1 MAAKVAAPHPVGID
15 ANLEEREVIKQVEQE
30 EMAEKVEKNK
40 NLIAKR
46 NNSPKPLAPS
56 KGAIRTAA
64 GFMLV
69 HQDRVDREDGVQE
82 KKTKKRK
89 LSERLEEPIEVKTG
103 GRHSS
108 YYSINGGKVDLIN
121 QLPACASPFLFMTE
135 ATSMPWIG
143 INSVFGIKDSLHCG
157 LEH

>member
-40 NLIAKR
+40 SLIAKR
-46 NNSPKPLAPS
+46 NNSPKPPVPS

-69 HQDRVDREDGVQE
+69 H
-82 KKTKKRK
+82 
-89 LSERLEEPIEVKTG
+89 
-103 GRHSS
+103 
-108 YYSINGGKVDLIN
+108 
-121 QLPACASPFLFMTE
+121 
-135 ATSMPWIG
+135 
-143 INSVFGIKDSLHCG
+143 
-157 LEH
+157 

>member
-1 MAAKVAAPHPVGID
+1 MAAKVAAPHSVGVD
-15 ANLEEREVIKQVEQE
+15 ANLEEREVVKQVEQE

-40 NLIAKR
+40 SLIAKR

-69 HQDRVDREDGVQE
+69 HQDRVDRQDGVQE

-89 LSERLEEPIEVKTG
+89 LSERLEEPFEVKTG
-103 GRHSS
+103 GRCKKQMLTVGET
-108 YYSINGGKVDLIN
+108 IF
-121 QLPACASPFLFMTE
+121 FL
-135 ATSMPWIG
+135 
-143 INSVFGIKDSLHCG
+143 
-157 LEH
+157 

>member
-40 NLIAKR
+40 SLIAKR

-64 GFMLV
+64 GFMQV

-82 KKTKKRK
+82 KKTKKRN
-89 LSERLEEPIEVKTG
+89 LSQR
-103 GRHSS
+103 RAHRSQ
-108 YYSINGGKVDLIN
+108 NWWKVQKANVISWRNQFFLII
-121 QLPACASPFLFMTE
+121 PYV
-135 ATSMPWIG
+135 I
-143 INSVFGIKDSLHCG
+143 
-157 LEH
+157 